1 MNAFIVTARQ
11 AARMPRWLLITVC
24 LLYAVPGLVGRDPWR
39 FFDAAGFGV
48 AWSFAQLPLGAAWL
62 TPSVAGQSSP
72 EFGPLPFWVA
82 ALAMK
87 ALPGVAADQIM
98 RLVTLAG
105 LLLLMASLWY
115 ALLRVARRPRMQPA
129 DPFGASASATDFA
142 RSVADSGLLL
152 MLACVGLIARAHE
165 TTAETAQLVLIGG
178 FLFACAW
185 GLERPR
191 LGGALVGVLIAA
203 SLLTR
208 GVAPALALTL
218 VALLLPVASRGWR
231 LVWPGF
237 LGVALPVAV
246 LGALPWPLALM
257 AEGPLGIAHLMA
269 WWQVQLSPWISPAS
283 GLAGSLASAVQTL
296 PWFLWPAWPIAL
308 WTLWQWRHRIDQPA
322 IVLPSLSLLALGLV
336 VVCAPS
342 ANEAGLLV
350 LAPPAAM
357 LAAFGLS
364 TLRRSLGAL
373 IDWFAV
379 MSFSLLGLA
388 LWLYWIALQTGWPVR
403 MAASVQR
410 AVPGFTP
417 ELHLLELALALLVTA
432 AWIALVVWRLARRP
446 SAMWRPVALSS
457 GGLVLSWALLMTLW
471 LPAANHR
478 NTYREVALQA
488 AQALTRETGCVQGV
502 GLDLAQRATFA
513 YFGRIRFDPLA
524 SAPQES
530 CPWRLEALRGA
541 QRLPDRPGEAGQW
554 EVRWQG
560 ARAADRRERFTLLRR
575 VHP

>member
-11 AARMPRWLLITVC
+11 AARMPRWLLLTVC
-24 LLYAVPGLVGRDPWR
+24 LLYAAPGLIGRDPWR
-39 FFDAAGFGV
+39 YFDAAGFGL
-48 AWSFAQLPLGAAWL
+48 AWSFAQTAFGPGWL
-62 TPSVAGQSSP
+62 TPAVAGQISP
-72 EFGPLPFWVA
+72 EFGPLPFWLA

-87 ALPGVAADQIM
+87 ILHALPADFVI
-98 RLVTLAG
+98 RLFTLGG
-105 LLLLMASLWY
+105 LLLLMASIWY
-115 ALLRVARRPRMQPA
+115 ALLMLARRPRVQPS

-165 TTAETAQLVLIGG
+165 TTAETAQLVFTGG

-191 LGGALVGVLIAA
+191 LGGALAGLVIAA

-208 GVAPALALTL
+208 GVMPALALTA
-218 VALLLPVASRGWR
+218 VVLLLPVASRGWR

-237 LGVALPVAV
+237 VGFALTIA
-246 LGALPWPLALM
+246 LLAALPWPLALFGQGD
-257 AEGPLGIAHLMA
+257 AGTQHLLA
-269 WWQVQLSPWISPAS
+269 WWQAQRGPWNSS
-283 GLAGSLASAVQTL
+283 WTDLLRTVSAALRTL
-296 PWFLWPAWPIAL
+296 PWFLWPAWPVAL
-308 WTLWQWRHRIDQPA
+308 WTLWQWRHRHDQPA
-322 IVLPSLSLLALGLV
+322 IVLPSLSLLALGLTV
-336 VVCAPS
+336 VLAPS
-342 ANEAGLLV
+342 ANEAGLLI

-379 MSFSLLGLA
+379 MSFSLLGLG

-410 AVPGFTP
+410 AVPGFQPGIQGP
-417 ELHLLELALALLVTA
+417 ELFVALMVTA
-432 AWIALVVWRLARRP
+432 AWVALVIWRLARRP
-446 SAMWRPVALSS
+446 PAMWRPVTLSS

-478 NTYREVALQA
+478 NTYRDVALQA
-488 AQALTRETGCVQGV
+488 AQMLASETGCVQGI

-513 YFGRIRFDPLA
+513 YFGQIRFDDGQA
-524 SAPQES
+524 
-530 CPWRLEALRGA
+530 CPWRLEALRGT
-541 QRLPDRPGEAGQW
+541 QRLPDRPSLAGQW

-560 ARAADRRERFTLLRR
+560 ARASDRRERFTLLRR
-575 VHP
+575 VQP

>member
-11 AARMPRWLLITVC
+11 AARMPRWLLLTVC
-24 LLYAVPGLVGRDPWR
+24 LLYAVPGLIGRDPWR
-39 FFDAAGFGV
+39 FADAAGFGL
-48 AWSFAQLPLGAAWL
+48 AWNFAQNPPGVAWL
-62 TPSVAGQSSP
+62 TPAVSGQISP
-72 EFGPLPFWVA
+72 EFGPLPFWLGAWAMRALPWIA
-82 ALAMK
+82 ADLAM
-87 ALPGVAADQIM
+87 
-98 RLVTLAG
+98 RLITLAG
-105 LLLLMASLWY
+105 LLLLMTSVWY
-115 ALLRVARRPRMQPA
+115 GLLMVARRPRVQPS

-142 RSVADSGLLL
+142 RSVADSGLLIL
-152 MLACVGLIARAHE
+152 LACVGLIARAHE
-165 TTAETAQLVLIGG
+165 TTAETAQLILIGG

-191 LGGALVGVLIAA
+191 TAGALAGLLIAG

-208 GVAPALALTL
+208 GIAPAVALTL
-218 VALLLPVASRGWR
+218 VLVMLPVASRGWR

-237 LGVALPVAV
+237 LGAALPVAG
-246 LGALPWPLALM
+246 LIALTWPLALLSQG
-257 AEGPLGIAHLMA
+257 EPGTAHLLA
-269 WWQVQLSPWISPAS
+269 WCKAQQAAWSS
-283 GLAGSLASAVQTL
+283 GLGDPAGTLLMALRTL
-296 PWFLWPAWPIAL
+296 PWFLWPAWPLAL
-308 WTLWQWRHRIDQPA
+308 WTLWHWRHRSDQPA
-322 IVLPSLSLLALGLV
+322 IVLPSLTLLALGLSV
-336 VVCAPS
+336 LTAPS
-342 ANEAGLLV
+342 ANEAGLLI

-417 ELHLLELALALLVTA
+417 EIHVLELAAALLVTA
-432 AWIALVVWRLARRP
+432 AWMGLVIWRLARRP

-457 GGLVLSWALLMTLW
+457 GGLVLTWVLLMTLW

-478 NTYREVALQA
+478 NTYRDVALQA
-488 AQALTRETGCVQGV
+488 AQALARETGCVEGV

-513 YFGRIRFDPLA
+513 YFGQIRFD
-524 SAPQES
+524 EGTS
-530 CPWRLEALRGA
+530 CPWRLEALRGT
-541 QRLPDRPGEAGQW
+541 QRLPDRPVEAGQW

-575 VHP
+575 RDHP